1 MVQSAPNRESRISPS
16 MVQSVFHELKANGY
30 SDRQIVALS
39 KELAALVRNSMNREP
54 EAVMVEPTWG
64 AESEE
69 MDLSLLGFP
78 AGMDLAWSTL
88 GD

>member
-30 SDRQIVALS
+30 SDRQIVSLS
-39 KELAALVRNSMNREP
+39 KDLAALVRSTMNREP
-54 EAVMVEPTWG
+54 EPVVVETTSVLNWG
-64 AESEE
+64 AVSEE

-78 AGMDLAWSTL
+78 AGMELA
-88 GD
+88 